1 MTTVR
6 AVGGPMATPG
16 MAMASTTGPSTGSRP
31 PLSLPS
37 TRPST
42 RSAGVAIGL
51 VSAMCFGTSGTF
63 GSALI
68 GSGWS
73 PAGAVFARVL
83 VAALALTVPAVLAL
97 RGRWRV
103 LLRSAWQVTVYGLVG
118 VAACQVCYFNAIALM
133 PVGISIMLE
142 YLGIVLIVG
151 WLWVRHGQRP
161 RPLTIGGGVAALGG
175 LALMLNLT
183 GSGGVSLIGVLWA
196 LTAAVSM
203 AVYFFQSAAT
213 SETGGASDAG
223 AGGAGADGAGVGG
236 ASAGGASAG
245 GASAGRPADL
255 PPVVLTWGGMVV
267 GSASIAL
274 LGATRLMPLRFA
286 GTDVALFGGRTSWI
300 VPVLGLGVLAAAI
313 AYVTGIGAARRLG
326 PKFGSFVAMAEI
338 GFAVLF
344 AWILL
349 HQTPTAMQFVG
360 GALILAG
367 VIAVRLDEP

>member
-6 AVGGPMATPG
+6 AVGGPIATPG
-16 MAMASTTGPSTGSRP
+16 VAPAGTARPSMRLRPALSR
-31 PLSLPS
+31 
-37 TRPST
+37 RST
-42 RSAGVAIGL
+42 RSAGVGIGL

-63 GSALI
+63 GTALI
-68 GSGWS
+68 GAGWS
-73 PAGAVFARVL
+73 PAGAVLARVL
-83 VAALALTVPAVLAL
+83 VAALALTVPALLAL

-103 LLRSAWQVTVYGLVG
+103 LRRSAWQVTVYGLVG
-118 VAACQVCYFNAIALM
+118 VAACQVCYFNAIARM

-142 YLGIVLIVG
+142 YLGIVLIVL
-151 WLWVRHGQRP
+151 WLWARHGQTP

-183 GSGGVSLIGVLWA
+183 GAGGVSLAGVLFA
-196 LTAAVSM
+196 LAAAVSM

-213 SETGGASDAG
+213 PETSAETNAAVGAPAGSSAG
-223 AGGAGADGAGVGG
+223 APAGSSADGPGE
-236 ASAGGASAG
+236 
-245 GASAGRPADL
+245 L
-255 PPVVLTWGGMVV
+255 PPVVLTWGGMIV
-267 GSASIAL
+267 GAAAIAL
-274 LGATRLMPLRFA
+274 VGAARVMPLRFA
-286 GTDVALFGGRTSWI
+286 GADVALFGGRTSWI

-349 HQTPTAMQFVG
+349 HQTPTATQFAG

>member
-6 AVGGPMATPG
+6 AVGGPIATPP
-16 MAMASTTGPSTGSRP
+16 MAPASTAASSAPASTTSTAGPALGFRSAWSGRSA
-31 PLSLPS
+31 
-37 TRPST
+37 

-63 GSALI
+63 GTALI
-68 GSGWS
+68 GAGWS

-118 VAACQVCYFNAIALM
+118 VAACQVCYFNAIARM

-142 YLGIVLIVG
+142 YLGIVLIVL
-151 WLWVRHGQRP
+151 WLWARHGQTP

-175 LALMLNLT
+175 LALMLNLS
-183 GSGGVSLIGVLWA
+183 GSGGVSLIGVIFA
-196 LTAAVSM
+196 LAAAVSM

-213 SETGGASDAG
+213 PGT
-223 AGGAGADGAGVGG
+223 GAGAQGQ
-236 ASAGGASAG
+236 
-245 GASAGRPADL
+245 ADL
-255 PPVVLTWGGMVV
+255 PPVVLTWGGMIV
-267 GSASIAL
+267 GAAAIAVGAGARVTPMRFTAS
-274 LGATRLMPLRFA
+274 
-286 GTDVALFGGRTSWI
+286 DVALFGGRTSWI
-300 VPVLGLGVLAAAI
+300 VPVLGLGVVAAAI

-349 HQTPTAMQFVG
+349 HQTPTATQFVG
-360 GALILAG
+360 GGLILAG

>member
-6 AVGGPMATPG
+6 AVGEPIATPG
-16 MAMASTTGPSTGSRP
+16 FRPALSRP
-31 PLSLPS
+31 A
-37 TRPST
+37 R
-42 RSAGVAIGL
+42 RSAGIAIGL
-51 VSAMCFGTSGTF
+51 LSAMCFGTSGTF
-63 GSALI
+63 GTALI
-68 GSGWS
+68 GAGWS
-73 PAGAVFARVL
+73 PAGAVLARVL
-83 VAALALTVPAVLAL
+83 VAALALTVPALLAL

-103 LLRSAWQVTVYGLVG
+103 LRRSAWQVTVYGLVG
-118 VAACQVCYFNAIALM
+118 VAACQVCYFNAIARM

-142 YLGIVLIVG
+142 YLGIVLIVL
-151 WLWVRHGQRP
+151 WLWVRHGQTP

-183 GSGGVSLIGVLWA
+183 GAGGVSLTGVLFA
-196 LTAAVSM
+196 LAAAVSM

-213 SETGGASDAG
+213 PGTSAETNAAAG
-223 AGGAGADGAGVGG
+223 S
-236 ASAGGASAG
+236 SAGSSADSPG
-245 GASAGRPADL
+245 DL
-255 PPVVLTWGGMVV
+255 PPVVLTWGGMIV
-267 GSASIAL
+267 GAAAIAL
-274 LGATRLMPLRFA
+274 VGAARVMPLRFA
-286 GTDVALFGGRTSWI
+286 GADVALFGGRTSWI
-300 VPVLGLGVLAAAI
+300 VPVLGLGVVAAAI

-349 HQTPTAMQFVG
+349 HQTPTATQFVG

>member
-1 MTTVR
+1 
-6 AVGGPMATPG
+6 
-16 MAMASTTGPSTGSRP
+16 
-31 PLSLPS
+31 
-37 TRPST
+37 
-42 RSAGVAIGL
+42 VAIGL

-63 GSALI
+63 GTALI
-68 GSGWS
+68 GAGWS
-73 PAGAVFARVL
+73 PAGAVFARVA
-83 VAALALTVPAVLAL
+83 VAALALTVPALLAL

-103 LLRSAWQVTVYGLVG
+103 LRRSAWQVTVYGLVG
-118 VAACQVCYFNAIALM
+118 VAACQVCYFNAIARM

-142 YLGIVLIVG
+142 YLGIVLIVL
-151 WLWVRHGQRP
+151 WLWARHGQTP

-175 LALMLNLT
+175 LGLMLNLT
-183 GSGGVSLIGVLWA
+183 GTGGVSLTGVLFA

-213 SETGGASDAG
+213 PGTSAETNATAG
-223 AGGAGADGAGVGG
+223 AAAGSSADGPG
-236 ASAGGASAG
+236 
-245 GASAGRPADL
+245 DL
-255 PPVVLTWGGMVV
+255 PPVVLTWGGMIV
-267 GSASIAL
+267 GAAAIAL
-274 LGATRLMPLRFA
+274 VGAARVMPLRVSGA
-286 GTDVALFGGRTSWI
+286 DVALFGGRTSWI

-326 PKFGSFVAMAEI
+326 AKFGSFVAMAEI

-349 HQTPTAMQFVG
+349 HQTPTATQFVG

>member
-1 MTTVR
+1 MTTVP
-6 AVGGPMATPG
+6 AVGGPIATPG
-16 MAMASTTGPSTGSRP
+16 MA
-31 PLSLPS
+31 SLPL
-37 TRPST
+37 RST

-63 GSALI
+63 GTALI
-68 GSGWS
+68 GAGWS

-103 LLRSAWQVTVYGLVG
+103 LRRSAWQVTVYGLVG

-151 WLWVRHGQRP
+151 WLWARHGQRP
-161 RPLTIGGGVAALGG
+161 RPLTVGGGVAALGG

-196 LTAAVSM
+196 LAAAVSM

-213 SETGGASDAG
+213 PGTGSETSGAA
-223 AGGAGADGAGVGG
+223 GAGADGQ
-236 ASAGGASAG
+236 
-245 GASAGRPADL
+245 ADL
-255 PPVVLTWGGMVV
+255 PPVVLTWGGM
-267 GSASIAL
+267 IAGATAIGL
-274 LGATRLMPLRFA
+274 LGVARVMPLRFT
-286 GTDVALFGGRTSWI
+286 GSDVALFGGRTSWI
-300 VPVLGLGVLAAAI
+300 VPVLGLGVVAAAI

-349 HQTPTAMQFVG
+349 RQTPTATQFAG

>member
-6 AVGGPMATPG
+6 AEASMAGAALGYRP
-16 MAMASTTGPSTGSRP
+16 ALSR
-31 PLSLPS
+31 
-37 TRPST
+37 RST

-97 RGRWRV
+97 RGRWRA
-103 LLRSAWQVTVYGLVG
+103 LLRSVWQVTVYGLVG

-133 PVGISIMLE
+133 PVGIAIMLE

-151 WLWVRHGQRP
+151 WLWARHGQRP
-161 RPLTIGGGVAALGG
+161 RPLTVGGGVAALGG

-196 LTAAVSM
+196 LAAAVSM

-213 SETGGASDAG
+213 SETGGVAD
-223 AGGAGADGAGVGG
+223 AGGAD
-236 ASAGGASAG
+236 ASV
-245 GASAGRPADL
+245 GRPADL
-255 PPVVLTWGGMVV
+255 PPVVLTWGGMIV
-267 GSASIAL
+267 GAGAIAL
-274 LGATRLMPLRFA
+274 LGAARVTPLRFTA
-286 GTDVALFGGRTSWI
+286 SDVALFGGRTSWI

-313 AYVTGIGAARRLG
+313 AYVTGIAAARRLG

-349 HQTPTAMQFVG
+349 HQTPTAMQVVG

-367 VIAVRLDEP
+367 VVAVRLDEP

>member
-245 GASAGRPADL
+245 RPADL

>member
-6 AVGGPMATPG
+6 AVGGPMTSMTA
-16 MAMASTTGPSTGSRP
+16 ASAGPASAGPALGFRSV
-31 PLSLPS
+31 LSGRS
-37 TRPST
+37 S

-63 GSALI
+63 GTALI
-68 GSGWS
+68 GVGWS

-83 VAALALTVPAVLAL
+83 VAALALTVPAVIAL

-103 LLRSAWQVTVYGLVG
+103 LLRSAGQVTVYGLVG
-118 VAACQVCYFNAIALM
+118 VAACQVCYFNAIARM

-142 YLGIVLIVG
+142 YLGIVLIVV
-151 WLWVRHGQRP
+151 WLWARHGQTP
-161 RPLTIGGGVAALGG
+161 RPLTIVGGVAALGG
-175 LALMLNLT
+175 LALMLNLS
-183 GSGGVSLIGVLWA
+183 GSGGVSFIGVIFA
-196 LTAAVSM
+196 LAAAVSM

-213 SETGGASDAG
+213 PGTDAGTSGGAAADAGGGTGAG
-223 AGGAGADGAGVGG
+223 AGGQGQ
-236 ASAGGASAG
+236 
-245 GASAGRPADL
+245 ADL
-255 PPVVLTWGGMVV
+255 PPVVLTWGGMIV
-267 GSASIAL
+267 GAAAIAVGAAVRVTPMRFTAS
-274 LGATRLMPLRFA
+274 
-286 GTDVALFGGRTSWI
+286 DVALFGTRTSWI
-300 VPVLGLGVLAAAI
+300 VPVLGLGVVAAAI

-349 HQTPTAMQFVG
+349 NQTPTATQFVG
-360 GALILAG
+360 GAMILAG

>member
-6 AVGGPMATPG
+6 AVGGPIATPG
-16 MAMASTTGPSTGSRP
+16 VESASTAGPAPGLRTALSGRSSR
-31 PLSLPS
+31 SV
-37 TRPST
+37 
-42 RSAGVAIGL
+42 GVAIGL

-63 GSALI
+63 GTALI
-68 GSGWS
+68 GAGWS

-97 RGRWRV
+97 RGRWRM

-118 VAACQVCYFNAIALM
+118 VAACQVCYFNAIARM

-142 YLGIVLIVG
+142 YLGIVLIVL
-151 WLWVRHGQRP
+151 WLWVRHGQTP

-175 LALMLNLT
+175 LALMLNLS
-183 GSGGVSLIGVLWA
+183 GSGGVSLIGVIFA
-196 LTAAVSM
+196 LAAAVSM

-213 SETGGASDAG
+213 PGTDAG
-223 AGGAGADGAGVGG
+223 AGPGTGAGAETGAGAG
-236 ASAGGASAG
+236 AQGQ
-245 GASAGRPADL
+245 ADL
-255 PPVVLTWGGMVV
+255 PPVVLTWGGMIV
-267 GSASIAL
+267 GAAAIAVGAAARVTPMRFTAS
-274 LGATRLMPLRFA
+274 
-286 GTDVALFGGRTSWI
+286 DVALFGGRTSWL

-349 HQTPTAMQFVG
+349 HQTPTATQFLG